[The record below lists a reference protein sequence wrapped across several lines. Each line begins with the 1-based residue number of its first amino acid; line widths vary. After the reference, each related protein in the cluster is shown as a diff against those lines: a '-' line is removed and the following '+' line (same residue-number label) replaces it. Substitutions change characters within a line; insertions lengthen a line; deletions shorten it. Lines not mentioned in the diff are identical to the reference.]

1 MNNLVEHA
9 RDFADRAHR
18 AVNQARKYTGEPY
31 INHPTAVMRLLETHS
46 SDPVSD
52 AQRAAALL
60 HDTVED
66 TDVTIEEIEQH
77 FGAEVAEL
85 VGWLTDVSKPEDGP
99 RRVRKAIDRAHTAG
113 APPAA
118 KSIKLA
124 DLIHNA
130 MDITEHDP
138 GFARVWLREK
148 ESLLEVLGDADPAL
162 LELAH
167 HTLDICKN
175 KLREA
180 SR

>member
-18 AVNQARKYTGEPY
+18 AVNQTRKYTGEPY
-31 INHPTAVMRLLETHS
+31 INHPTAVMRLLESHS
-46 SDPVSD
+46 SEAVTD

-66 TDVTIEEIEQH
+66 TEVTIAEIEQH

-85 VGWLTDVSKPEDGP
+85 VGWLTDVSKPGDGP

-138 GFARVWLREK
+138 NFARVWLREK
-148 ESLLEVLGDADPAL
+148 GELLEVLKDGDPGL
-162 LELAH
+162 LKLAH
-167 HTLDICKN
+167 KVYEECQA
-175 KLREA
+175 KLLKV
-180 SR
+180 